1 TMIKKILSGFIGGLL
16 EIIFSINNLS
26 VFSTISY
33 HVLRIDS
40 VIVGI
45 LLHLIAAIIIALVG
59 ISIIEVTKVRYEN
72 RNFLSTLIMGIL
84 FGSAVLSLFSL
95 PVHLLVF
102 PIKITLTYVLAHI
115 FYGIITYLVYSFF
128 K

>member
-1 TMIKKILSGFIGGLL
+1 MIKKILSGFIGGLL
-16 EIIFSINNLS
+16 EIIFFINNLS

-72 RNFLSTLIMGIL
+72 GNFLSTLIMGIL

>member
-1 TMIKKILSGFIGGLL
+1 MIKKILSGFIGGLL
-16 EIIFSINNLS
+16 EIIFFINNLS

-33 HVLRIDS
+33 HILRIDS
-40 VIVGI
+40 IILGI
-45 LLHLIAAIIIALVG
+45 ILHLIAAIIIALVG
-59 ISIIEVTKVRYEN
+59 ISIIEVAKVRYEN
-72 RNFLSTLIMGIL
+72 KNFLSALIMGIL
-84 FGSAVLSLFSL
+84 FGSAVLGLFSL

-115 FYGIITYLVYSFF
+115 FYGIITYLVYSFV

>member
-1 TMIKKILSGFIGGLL
+1 MIKKILSGFIGGLL

-33 HVLRIDS
+33 HVLKIDS

>member
-1 TMIKKILSGFIGGLL
+1 MIKKILSGFIGGLL
-16 EIIFSINNLS
+16 EIIFFINNLS

-33 HVLRIDS
+33 HILRTDS
-40 VIVGI
+40 VVLGIV
-45 LLHLIAAIIIALVG
+45 LHLIAAIIIALVG
-59 ISIIEVTKVRYEN
+59 ISIIEVAKIGYEN
-72 RNFLSTLIMGIL
+72 KNFLSALIMGIL

-115 FYGIITYLVYSFF
+115 FYGIITYLVYSFV

>member
-1 TMIKKILSGFIGGLL
+1 MIKKILSGFIGGLL
-16 EIIFSINNLS
+16 EIIFFINNLS

-33 HVLRIDS
+33 HILRIDS
-40 VIVGI
+40 VILGI
-45 LLHLIAAIIIALVG
+45 ILHLIAAIIIALVG
-59 ISIIEVTKVRYEN
+59 ISIIEVAKVRYEN
-72 RNFLSTLIMGIL
+72 KNFLSALIMGIL
-84 FGSAVLSLFSL
+84 FGSAVLGLFSL

-115 FYGIITYLVYSFF
+115 FYGIITYLVYSFV

>member
-1 TMIKKILSGFIGGLL
+1 MIKKILSGFIGGLL
-16 EIIFSINNLS
+16 EIIFFINNLS

-33 HVLRIDS
+33 HILRIDS
-40 VIVGI
+40 VILGI
-45 LLHLIAAIIIALVG
+45 ILHLIAAIIIALVG

-72 RNFLSTLIMGIL
+72 RNFLSALIMGIL
-84 FGSAVLSLFSL
+84 FGSAVLGLFSL

-115 FYGIITYLVYSFF
+115 FYGIITYLVYSFV

>member
-1 TMIKKILSGFIGGLL
+1 MIKKILSGFIGGLL
-16 EIIFSINNLS
+16 EIIFFINNLS

-33 HVLRIDS
+33 HVLKIDS

>member
-1 TMIKKILSGFIGGLL
+1 MIKKILSGFIGGLL
-16 EIIFSINNLS
+16 EIIFFINNLS

-33 HVLRIDS
+33 HILRTDS
-40 VIVGI
+40 VVLGIV
-45 LLHLIAAIIIALVG
+45 LHLIAAIIVALVG
-59 ISIIEVTKVRYEN
+59 ISIIEVAKIGYEN
-72 RNFLSTLIMGIL
+72 KNFLSALIMGIL

-115 FYGIITYLVYSFF
+115 FYGIITYLVYSFV

>member
-1 TMIKKILSGFIGGLL
+1 MIKKILSGFIGGLL
-16 EIIFSINNLS
+16 EIIFFINNLS

-33 HVLRIDS
+33 HVLKIDS

-72 RNFLSTLIMGIL
+72 GNFLSTLIMGIL

-95 PVHLLVF
+95 PVHLLIF
-102 PIKITLTYVLAHI
+102 PIKITLTYVLANI

>member
-1 TMIKKILSGFIGGLL
+1 MIKKILSGFIGGLL
-16 EIIFSINNLS
+16 EIIFFINNLS